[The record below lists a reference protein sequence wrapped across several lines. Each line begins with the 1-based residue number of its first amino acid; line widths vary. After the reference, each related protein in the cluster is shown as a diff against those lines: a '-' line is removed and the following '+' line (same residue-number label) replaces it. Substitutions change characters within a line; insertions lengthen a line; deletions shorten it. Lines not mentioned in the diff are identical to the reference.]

1 MSLAVKVNIKPK
13 NFKDIPK
20 KMRKSVQA
28 QVKRALSKTAEVGIN
43 IIQERT
49 EKGMGFEGGKFKAY
63 TKSYAKFKVKST
75 AKGGGGARSSF
86 PNLKLTGQMMSSIRA
101 KANNKR
107 AVISFTRSVEQDKIK
122 GNNRTRPFFGFSR
135 AENKE
140 LGNKFT
146 RFLDE
151 R

>member
-20 KMRKSVQA
+20 KMRKAVQA
-28 QVKRALSKTAEVGIN
+28 NVKRALSRTAEVGIVT
-43 IIQERT
+43 ILERT

-63 TKSYAKFKVKST
+63 SK
-75 AKGGGGARSSF
+75 KGSNDGYFGVRLRSGKGVL
-86 PNLKLTGQMMSSIRA
+86 PNLDFTGQMMSSIRA

-107 AVISFTRSVEQDKIK
+107 AVISFTRDVEQDKIK

-140 LGNKFT
+140 LGKKFT